1 MAPLIPRDIGFTAE
15 LRANAVPH
23 SMRRGRRRAIA
34 FVAIIASLS
43 LGLILVPSAEEES
56 GSETSN
62 SSQSVVPVEYKWK
75 VYVLNQTS
83 MYDAS
88 NGTVFSFRTEDL
100 PHEFGSILFG
110 DFRAD
115 LEGEG
120 TYYGG
125 CGILVEASGSCA
137 SIILRETD
145 GKFISSVPYN
155 GQDPVVFSGERRSVS
170 YPSVTTSCYGTD
182 LIIQDW
188 RNGTW
193 APDEG
198 ILVEHPEEVTMVA
211 SEFCLMLF
219 EPEGDIE
226 IPEFGDFATVI
237 VLAVG
242 TLTIVTRRALGR
254 GK

>member
-1 MAPLIPRDIGFTAE
+1 MAPLTPRDIGFTAE
-15 LRANAVPH
+15 LRVNAVLR
-23 SMRRGRRRAIA
+23 STRRRRSRAIA
-34 FVAIIASLS
+34 FAVVIASIA
-43 LGLILVPSAEEES
+43 LGLMLLPGAEEEAA
-56 GSETSN
+56 SETSN
-62 SSQSVVPVEYKWK
+62 SQQSVVPVEYKWR

-83 MYDAS
+83 MSDSS
-88 NGTVFSFRTEDL
+88 NGTTFSFRTEDL
-100 PHEFGSILFG
+100 PQDFGSILFG
-110 DFRAD
+110 DFRSD
-115 LEGEG
+115 QSGEG

-125 CGILVEASGSCA
+125 CGILVEASGTSA
-137 SIILRETD
+137 SIVLRETD
-145 GKFISSVPYN
+145 GKFISSVAYN

-170 YPSVTTSCYGTD
+170 YPSVTTSYYGTD

-198 ILVEHPEEVTMVA
+198 ILVEHPEDVTMVA

-226 IPEFGDFATVI
+226 IPEFGDFTTVI

-242 TLTIVTRRALGR
+242 ALTILTRRSLG
-254 GK
+254 KTK

>member
-1 MAPLIPRDIGFTAE
+1 MVF
-15 LRANAVPH
+15 AV
-23 SMRRGRRRAIA
+23 
-34 FVAIIASLS
+34 IIASLA
-43 LGLILVPSAEEES
+43 LGSMMLPTAEEEAAT
-56 GSETSN
+56 EASN
-62 SSQSVVPVEYKWK
+62 SPQSVVPVEYRWR
-75 VYVLNQTS
+75 VYVLNQTDMS
-83 MYDAS
+83 DTS
-88 NGTVFSFRTEDL
+88 NGTAFSFRTEDL

-115 LEGEG
+115 QGGQG

-125 CGILVEASGSCA
+125 CGILVEASGTSA
-137 SIILRETD
+137 SIVLRETD

-170 YPSVTTSCYGTD
+170 YPSVTTSYYGTD

-193 APDEG
+193 TPDQG

-219 EPEGDIE
+219 EPEGNLVIS
-226 IPEFGDFATVI
+226 EFSDFTTVI
-237 VLAVG
+237 VLAFG
-242 TLTIVTRRALGR
+242 ALTIVTRRALSKPR
-254 GK
+254 